1 MKKILLATDNSKQ
14 AEKAGEYA
22 ISTADLDGAN
32 IIVLYA
38 IDTYYIYALP
48 QKDLRDQMDEQL
60 REEGKE
66 AVEKFKSKIE
76 EEKCA
81 GKCKNVNFTTIVK
94 EGKPS
99 EVILK
104 IAEEECVDQIV
115 IGKSGKHR
123 LEKFILGSTAEKVVR
138 GAKIPVSVIA

>member
-22 ISTADLDGAN
+22 ISTADLDGAD